1 MTAGATRTPPSCGC
15 KASSTGATV
24 VAALDGDLT
33 MGADKDC
40 VISTAEILGF
50 PLVAQLLKP
59 DSCSTDTCKTPDS
72 LSVGV
77 KVQAVKAT
85 FPM

>member
-1 MTAGATRTPPSCGC
+1 
-15 KASSTGATV
+15 
-24 VAALDGDLT
+24 
-33 MGADKDC
+33 MGADKNC

-50 PLVAQLLKP
+50 PLVSALLKP
-59 DSCSTDTCKTPDS
+59 DSCSTDSCKTADS

-77 KVQAVKAT
+77 QVKAVKAT